1 MFAGYADLSY
11 NATKKQHFY
20 GFKVHMAVTPGGLV
34 LNYVVTPAL
43 VSDVKVA
50 LTVTQD
56 CPCSNIL
63 ADVGYISKDLRTAFA
78 QRGYTFW
85 TPYRSNMKELRN
97 TIIQF

>member
-1 MFAGYADLSY
+1 MVA
-11 NATKKQHFY
+11 
-20 GFKVHMAVTPGGLV
+20 TPGGLI
-34 LNYVVTPAL
+34 LNYVVTPAS

-85 TPYRSNMKELRN
+85 IPYRSNMKGAKKHNNPVLKR
-97 TIIQF
+97 TR

>member
-1 MFAGYADLSY
+1 MVA
-11 NATKKQHFY
+11 
-20 GFKVHMAVTPGGLV
+20 TPGGLI
-34 LNYVVTPAL
+34 LNVVTPSS

-78 QRGYTFW
+78 QRDYTFW
-85 TPYRSNMKELRN
+85 MP
-97 TIIQF
+97 